1 VRRIEAA
8 CVGYLTPLFER
19 NALAAAG
26 VERVPATWRRGDLV
40 ILDRIESLN
49 DRPTPFRE
57 EGRWKEVRRGD
68 MSIRVRVSGSR
79 GVPILRSIVVGDVL
93 DAVSRRDERR
103 RAVDLWTTGN
113 RVLAC
118 SSPLAL
124 HALLENL
131 VAGGSVV
138 PDTILGRPP
147 RPGELD
153 QLAATGRQLSRLVAL
168 EQRDVATYRADLTAA
183 A

>member
-1 VRRIEAA
+1 
-8 CVGYLTPLFER
+8 
-19 NALAAAG
+19 
-26 VERVPATWRRGDLV
+26 
-40 ILDRIESLN
+40 
-49 DRPTPFRE
+49 
-57 EGRWKEVRRGD
+57 